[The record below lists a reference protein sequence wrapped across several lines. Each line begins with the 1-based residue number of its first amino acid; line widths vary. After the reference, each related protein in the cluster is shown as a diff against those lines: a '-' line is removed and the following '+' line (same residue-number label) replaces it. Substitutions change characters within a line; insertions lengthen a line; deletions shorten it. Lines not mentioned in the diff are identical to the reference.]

1 MAPGGFRRISAIVL
15 DLDGTLV
22 DSAAELA
29 QALNT
34 AFGPLGRRVL
44 STDEVRAMIGDGVI
58 VLTRRALAATGDM
71 PDEAGFDEAL
81 AAVRHAYDRLPA
93 SAPYDGVIETLSRLK
108 AEGYALAVCTN
119 KPEGPARRLMTQ
131 LDLDGVIDALAGGDI
146 FTVKK
151 PHPGHVTG
159 LLEQIG
165 HPAECAV
172 MVGDSLNDALAA
184 RGAGLPFIAVTYGYC
199 HGGIDELKADA
210 VVDAFADLPDV
221 IARMSSPR

>member
-1 MAPGGFRRISAIVL
+1 MAPPGSRRISAIVL

-44 STDEVRAMIGDGVI
+44 GTDEVRAMIGDGVI
-58 VLTRRALAATGDM
+58 VLTRRALAATGEM
-71 PDEAGFDEAL
+71 PDAAGFDAAL
-81 AAVRHAYDRLPA
+81 AAVRHAYDRLPV

-108 AEGYALAVCTN
+108 AEGFALAVCTN
-119 KPEGPARRLMTQ
+119 KPEGPARRLMSQ
-131 LDLDGVIDALAGGDI
+131 LGLDVVIDALAGGDS
-146 FTVKK
+146 FSVKK

-159 LLEQIG
+159 LLERLG
-165 HPAECAV
+165 CAAECAV

-184 RGAGLPFIAVTYGYC
+184 RGAGLPFVAVTYGYC
-199 HGGIDELKADA
+199 HGGIEELEADA
-210 VVDAFADLPDV
+210 LVDAFADLPDV
-221 IARMSSPR
+221 IAQLSERR